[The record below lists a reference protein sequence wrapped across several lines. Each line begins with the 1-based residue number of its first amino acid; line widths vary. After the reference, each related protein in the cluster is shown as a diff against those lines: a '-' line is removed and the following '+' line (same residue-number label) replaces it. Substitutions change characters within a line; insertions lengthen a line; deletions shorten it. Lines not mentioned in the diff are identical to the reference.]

1 MVTDGLTPLTLLLFL
16 GLVLGSIVALG
27 GALVA
32 LILKQPLWT
41 RRLLWLEAAGLA
53 LYAALYLLASLTS
66 HNRTLDLAQE
76 KHICEV
82 DCHLAYEVI
91 GVRPAKTWEG
101 REARGQFWI
110 VTVRGRFD
118 SATISARRP
127 RNASLTPN
135 GRTVA
140 VVDGQGHRYP
150 GSVDDLRRTLLPGE
164 SYTTQFVID
173 VPTAATGL
181 RFLLA
186 SGDWETKLMIGHENA
201 WLHGK
206 TTFRMGGGS

>member
-1 MVTDGLTPLTLLLFL
+1 LTPLTLLLFL

-53 LYAALYLLASLTS
+53 VYAALYLLASLTS
-66 HNRTLDLAQE
+66 HDRTLDLAQE

-91 GVRPAKTWEG
+91 GVRPAKAWEG
-101 REARGQFWI
+101 GEARGQFWI
-110 VTVRGRFD
+110 VTVRVRFD
-118 SATISARRP
+118 SATISAPRP

-140 VVDGQGHRYP
+140 VVDGEGHRYT
-150 GSVDDLRRTLLPGE
+150 GSADDLRRPLVPGE

-173 VPTAATGL
+173 VPTTATGL
-181 RFLLA
+181 RFFLA

>member
-53 LYAALYLLASLTS
+53 VYAALYLLASLTS
-66 HNRTLDLAQE
+66 HDRTLDLAQE

-91 GVRPAKTWEG
+91 GVRCSPSVAADSGTATTN
-101 REARGQFWI
+101 RARQ
-110 VTVRGRFD
+110 
-118 SATISARRP
+118 P
-127 RNASLTPN
+127 P
-135 GRTVA
+135 
-140 VVDGQGHRYP
+140 
-150 GSVDDLRRTLLPGE
+150 
-164 SYTTQFVID
+164 
-173 VPTAATGL
+173 
-181 RFLLA
+181 
-186 SGDWETKLMIGHENA
+186 
-201 WLHGK
+201 
-206 TTFRMGGGS
+206 

>member
-32 LILKQPLWT
+32 LTLKQPLWT
-41 RRLLWLEAAGLA
+41 RRLLWLEAGGLA
-53 LYAALYLLASLTS
+53 VYAALYLLASLTS
-66 HNRTLDLAQE
+66 HDRTLDLAQE

-110 VTVRGRFD
+110 VTVRVRFD

-140 VVDGQGHRYP
+140 VVDGQGHRYT
-150 GSVDDLRRTLLPGE
+150 GSADDLRRPLLPGE

-173 VPTAATGL
+173 VPTTATGL
-181 RFLLA
+181 RFFLA

>member
-27 GALVA
+27 GALVT

-53 LYAALYLLASLTS
+53 VYAALYLLASLTS
-66 HNRTLDLAQE
+66 HDRTLDLAQE

-110 VTVRGRFD
+110 LTVRVRFD

-127 RNASLTPN
+127 RTASLTPN
-135 GRTVA
+135 GRYVA

-150 GSVDDLRRTLLPGE
+150 GAVDDLHRTLLPGE

-173 VPTAATGL
+173 VPTTATGL
-181 RFLLA
+181 RFYLA

-206 TTFRMGGGS
+206 TMFRMGA

>member
-53 LYAALYLLASLTS
+53 MYAALYLLASLTS
-66 HNRTLDLAQE
+66 HDRTLDLAQE

-110 VTVRGRFD
+110 VTVRVRFD

-140 VVDGQGHRYP
+140 VVDGQGHRYT
-150 GSVDDLRRTLLPGE
+150 GSADDLRRPLLPGE

-173 VPTAATGL
+173 VPTTATGL

>member
-41 RRLLWLEAAGLA
+41 RRLLWVEATGLA
-53 LYAALYLLASLTS
+53 VYATLYLLASLTS
-66 HNRTLDLAQE
+66 HDRTLDLAQE

-110 VTVRGRFD
+110 VTVQVTFD

-127 RNASLTPN
+127 RSLSLTPN
-135 GRTVA
+135 GRYVA
-140 VVDGQGHRYP
+140 VVDGQGRRYA
-150 GSVDDLRRTLLPGE
+150 GSADALRRPLLPGE

-173 VPTAATGL
+173 VPTTATGL
-181 RFLLA
+181 RFFLA

-206 TTFRMGGGS
+206 TMFRMGGGA

>member
-1 MVTDGLTPLTLLLFL
+1 MADHQFRLPVAARKQKAQAGRGRGHIDDELCGVRLAREQGTP
-16 GLVLGSIVALG
+16 
-27 GALVA
+27 
-32 LILKQPLWT
+32 Q
-41 RRLLWLEAAGLA
+41 
-53 LYAALYLLASLTS
+53 
-66 HNRTLDLAQE
+66 
-76 KHICEV
+76 
-82 DCHLAYEVI
+82 VI

-110 VTVRGRFD
+110 VTVRVRFD

-140 VVDGQGHRYP
+140 VVDGQGHRYT
-150 GSVDDLRRTLLPGE
+150 GSADDLRRPLLPGE
-164 SYTTQFVID
+164 SYSTQFIID
-173 VPTAATGL
+173 VPTTATGL
-181 RFLLA
+181 LFLLA
-186 SGDWETKLMIGHENA
+186 SGDWETKLMIGHENS